1 MIEAVMKAH
10 PDILLIPEWSD
21 WTYSL
26 HSAPYASVNL
36 GQRGS
41 NPAMRKWRPESFQ
54 VVSINSDAI
63 EQNWDVYRDNFA
75 GGDIPLVN
83 AWYDTPEMNLV
94 KLLREE
100 ASYRAQ
106 MRADGLKTEEI
117 SAAVASGDPVRQY
130 QAALCM
136 GQSGDPGNVNALVG
150 LLDSSN
156 DVVRK
161 SALQALSQL
170 KSVDD
175 ATAAKATLQLIRAPK
190 GRHLASF
197 AATALGASGPA
208 GEPMILELLAEER
221 RPHFIRYGLKAAS
234 TSLYPSEAMDQR
246 IVDLLSN
253 KDEQLREFAISV
265 AGLRKQRS
273 AVPQLIAAL
282 GDKNENVS
290 RASVV
295 SLGQIGDPSAIP
307 AIVRLY
313 DREFATVV
321 IYSIRRIQDEALRSL
336 TGTKDSRTAAGW
348 KEFVNAQ

>member
-1 MIEAVMKAH
+1 
-10 PDILLIPEWSD
+10 
-21 WTYSL
+21 
-26 HSAPYASVNL
+26 
-36 GQRGS
+36 
-41 NPAMRKWRPESFQ
+41 
-54 VVSINSDAI
+54 
-63 EQNWDVYRDNFA
+63 
-75 GGDIPLVN
+75 
-83 AWYDTPEMNLV
+83 
-94 KLLREE
+94 
-100 ASYRAQ
+100 
-106 MRADGLKTEEI
+106 
-117 SAAVASGDPVRQY
+117 
-130 QAALCM
+130 
-136 GQSGDPGNVNALVG
+136 
-150 LLDSSN
+150 
-156 DVVRK
+156 
-161 SALQALSQL
+161 
-170 KSVDD
+170 
-175 ATAAKATLQLIRAPK
+175 
-190 GRHLASF
+190 
-197 AATALGASGPA
+197 
-208 GEPMILELLAEER
+208 MILELLAEER

-234 TSLYPSEAMDQR
+234 TSLYPSEAIDQR

-336 TGTKDSRTAAGW
+336 TGTKDSRAAAGW